1 MKHRPVRQGQTITP
15 GTTCP
20 TLFDE
25 CVGSLTSPVNL
36 LTPPVN
42 TEDVGDRAYGLYPLS
57 EKTLMYNHSPQ

>member
-25 CVGSLTSPVNL
+25 CVGSLTSPVN
-36 LTPPVN
+36 